1 MQMYIRFLQSN
12 IVELTALYI
21 VVIMLKKCRWD
32 ILVPIGAKMNL
43 KL

>member
-1 MQMYIRFLQSN
+1 MYIRFLQSN

-21 VVIMLKKCRWD
+21 VVIMLKKSRCD
-32 ILVPIGAKMNL
+32 ILVPIGAKMSL